1 MLLSLVLHTYSMRYV
16 LPAAVMMGT
25 APTYILAW
33 GAWRLLSTLLP
44 ARFYHQ
50 VDDRLYTI
58 YQSMVLF
65 FFENYTGVQ
74 VRAARGLGWG
84 TPFSRSTLQARPSLQ
99 LVWAE
104 GAERGRGANG
114 DRCFCRLFGPN
125 KGAGRG
131 GFGGLVELRPPRA
144 ESGKGRALS
153 CAQFRLSSIANID
166 KRKKASLG
174 LALLGPLR
182 HQG

>member
-74 VRAARGLGWG
+74 LQKNSIYWDGLTILKHVLTPRVKATHVAVDSMKSYFDAVYEVTIAYEG
-84 TPFSRSTLQARPSLQ
+84 TVDHKGQRKVAPSM
-99 LVWAE
+99 
-104 GAERGRGANG
+104 
-114 DRCFCRLFGPN
+114 
-125 KGAGRG
+125 AG
-131 GFGGLVELRPPRA
+131 E
-144 ESGKGRALS
+144 
-153 CAQFRLSSIANID
+153 Q
-166 KRKKASLG
+166 
-174 LALLGPLR
+174 
-182 HQG
+182 